1 MTISHI
7 VFDIGN
13 TLIEGYPERIYF
25 ERIPDPAA
33 RKRFLAEVCTPE
45 WHLEQD
51 RGRSWEDAEAVL
63 ITKYPEEADLIRA
76 YRANFWNDLV
86 VGEISGTVAIF
97 DELLSL
103 AVDVTGLT
111 NWASDTWA
119 ETPARFPL
127 VNRFRGV
134 TVSSHIGLIKPDP
147 AIFRHHAVA
156 FYLDPDA
163 TLLID
168 DSLRN
173 VEGAKAVG
181 WSALHYTDPA
191 HLRVDL
197 RRHGFPLR

>member
-1 MTISHI
+1 VPVRHV

-13 TLIEGYPERIYF
+13 TLIEGYPERIYLK
-25 ERIPDPAA
+25 RIPDPAA
-33 RKRFLAEVCTPE
+33 RKRFLTEVCTPE

-63 ITKYPEEADLIRA
+63 IAKYPEEADLIRA

-86 VGEISGTVAIF
+86 IGEISGTVAIF
-97 DELLSL
+97 HELISQGR
-103 AVDVTGLT
+103 DVTGLT

-127 VNRFRGV
+127 VKRFRGV

-147 AIFRHHAVA
+147 AIFKWHEAA
-156 FYLDPDA
+156 FDLDPDA

-168 DSLRN
+168 DSARN
-173 VEGAKAVG
+173 VEGARAVG
-181 WSALHYTDPA
+181 WSAVHYTNPA
-191 HLRVDL
+191 RLRFDL
-197 RRHGFPLR
+197 KGYGLDL

>member
-1 MTISHI
+1 MTIRHI

-13 TLIEGYPERIYF
+13 TLIEGYPGRIYL
-25 ERIPDPAA
+25 ERIPDPTA
-33 RKRFLAEVCTPE
+33 RRRFLTEVCTPE

-76 YRANFWNDLV
+76 YRANFWNDMV

-97 DELLSL
+97 DELLSM

-111 NWASDTWA
+111 NWAADTWA

-134 TVSSHIGLIKPDP
+134 TVSSHVGLIKPDP
-147 AIFRHHAVA
+147 AIFRHHEVA
-156 FYLDPDA
+156 FDLDPDA

-181 WSALHYTDPA
+181 WNALHYTDPA

-197 RRHGFPLR
+197 RRFGFPLA